1 MHTIK
6 RGFRFLTR
14 RPAVGLMG
22 VLVYVIGVLSVLPF
36 GVTISA
42 EVATVIAAVVGSL
55 AAVFGGL
62 WVAERAADAEERRLS
77 SYVSACIM
85 GVSVRLLLLE
95 GAYTGFGARQYVG
108 AEKWAEIER
117 AANRVLDELENART
131 KLASLAPAFYRLRV
145 VKIFACD
152 AAKVQFGISEELAR
166 HLLALCQQEPI
177 RFFGEAFDS
186 KLAERIMQPRF
197 ALERAVHTL
206 DTGAPLDEEVPD
218 RQG

>member
-22 VLVYVIGVLSVLPF
+22 VLAYVIGVLSVLPF

-108 AEKWAEIER
+108 AEKWAEIEM

-131 KLASLAPAFYRLRV
+131 KLTSLAPAFYRLRV

-166 HLLALCQQEPI
+166 YLLALCQQEPI